1 MWITFNKNFSLSFK
15 SFCFFIAILILDLQK
30 LYNSIFIDKNMIIF
44 EFLNLFVKSILYR
57 AK

>member
-1 MWITFNKNFSLSFK
+1 MWITFNKNFSLSFI